1 MAGETLD
8 AARAQTIG
16 LVDDVFPDEG
26 LDAEVTRLVK
36 ALAGC
41 APSSLRTIKR
51 LVRAAEL
58 GAVEQALSSE
68 GAAQIQAL
76 RGSEF
81 RERLLAFVARGA
93 APADRA

>member
-41 APSSLRTIKR
+41 APSSLRTSKR

-81 RERLLAFVARGA
+81 RERRLAFVARGA